1 MDHPLVVDLD
11 GTLLRSDI
19 LFEAMLIHVK
29 QGLGS
34 SLAIPLWLLAG
45 KASLKEQL
53 AQRVPLDVTAL
64 PYNEEILELL
74 QQEKAAGRRI
84 VLATASHRTYAYQIA
99 EYLGCFDKV
108 IATEQGVNLTAKSKC
123 DHLIA
128 EFGHKGFDYI
138 GNSHDDLH
146 VWQVAEKA
154 YLADPDFGVESL
166 ARAHGNIAIATV
178 FQSRKGL
185 YHSWLKSLRP
195 HQWMKNLLLFI
206 PLLAAHHF
214 TDFALITQ
222 AVLAFIF
229 FSMSASSGYLV
240 NDLLDLESDRHH
252 PRKKNR
258 ALASGDLPIQLG
270 LISAPLLFLLA
281 LAGSLL
287 LLPQPFSIALGVY
300 YLVTLAYSQKLKQIM
315 GIDTIVLAGLYTVR
329 IIAGAYACNIVPT
342 FWILAFS
349 MFLFLS
355 LAMVKRYAELYGAHA
370 KGKTEQTRGRG
381 YFPADL
387 DIISNL
393 GVSAGYLSVLV
404 LALYIQDARTIQM
417 YRTHEL
423 IWLACPILLFWIG
436 RVWMIAHR
444 GHMHDDPVLFAVK
457 DKVSLLT
464 GAAFA
469 AVFILAIIL

>member
-1 MDHPLVVDLD
+1 MNRPLVVDLD
-11 GTLLRSDI
+11 GTLLRSDV
-19 LFEAMLIHVK
+19 LFEAMLRHVK

-34 SLAIPLWLLAG
+34 SIEIPLWILGG

-53 AQRVPLDVTAL
+53 SQQAPLDVTAL
-64 PYNEEILELL
+64 PYNEEILDLL
-74 QQEKAAGRRI
+74 RHAKAAGRKV
-84 VLATASHRTYAYQIA
+84 VLATATHRTYADQIA

-108 IATEQGVNLTAKSKC
+108 IATEQGINLSAKSKC
-123 DHLIA
+123 DRLTS

-138 GNSHDDLH
+138 GNSHDDLP
-146 VWQVAEKA
+146 VWQAAGKA
-154 YLADPDFGVESL
+154 YLADPDFGVESR
-166 ARAHGNIAIATV
+166 ARTHGNVVAV
-178 FQSRKGL
+178 FQSRRGL
-185 YHSWLKSLRP
+185 LQSWLKALRP

-214 TDFALITQ
+214 TDVALITQ
-222 AVLAFIF
+222 ALLAFIF
-229 FSMSASSGYLV
+229 FSMSASSGYLF

-252 PRKKNR
+252 ARKRKR
-258 ALASGDLPIQLG
+258 PLASGDLPIQLG
-270 LISAPLLFLLA
+270 IASAPLLFIAA

-287 LLPQPFSIALGVY
+287 LLPHAFSIALGVY
-300 YLVTLAYSQKLKQIM
+300 YILTLAYSQKLKQIM
-315 GIDTIVLAGLYTVR
+315 GIDTLVLAGLYTVR
-329 IIAGAYACNIVPT
+329 IIAGAYACNLVPT

-355 LAMVKRYAELYGAHA
+355 LAMVKRYAELHDANA
-370 KGKTEQTRGRG
+370 KGETEQTRGRG

-387 DIISNL
+387 DVISNL

-417 YRTHEL
+417 YQTHEL
-423 IWLACPILLFWIG
+423 IWLACPILLFWIS

-444 GHMHDDPVLFAVK
+444 GQMHDDPVLYAVK
-457 DKVSLLT
+457 DKVSLMT

-469 AVFILAIIL
+469 AVFILATIL